1 MKMGL
6 VRFVIEYAVDL
17 DKPNQIEVAKDFVCE
32 DVDSAVK
39 FNETEG
45 YIEVVEDSSLT
56 YDDIHSGILELTGEI
71 EEEEEEDD

>member
-17 DKPNQIEVAKDFVCE
+17 DKPEHIEVAKDFVCE

-45 YIEVVEDSSLT
+45 YIEVVEDLSLT
-56 YDDIHSGILELTGEI
+56 YNDIHSGILELTGEV
-71 EEEEEEDD
+71 EEEEDD